1 MSSESRAAKRSDPR
15 SSGRRAAGGCTWNVR
30 RDSRDVLA
38 AFTIVETVISTV
50 IVAVM
55 FVAALNTVG
64 ASRLTQY
71 RASLVSRGRLLA
83 ESLMSE
89 ILQQDYQEPDEVPA
103 FGRESGEL
111 ATTRAAYDDVDDYH
125 GWSASPPVGKD
136 GTPLTNTTGWVRTAQ
151 VQWVDPANPTQTVAT
166 ESGVKRI
173 MVTVAYNDVPQATLV
188 ALRTDHQ

>member
-1 MSSESRAAKRSDPR
+1 MSSESRTAKRSDPR
-15 SSGRRAAGGCTWNVR
+15 SGGRREAGGCTWKVR

-38 AFTIVETVISTV
+38 AFTMVEALISTV

-64 ASRLTQY
+64 ASRLTQH

-89 ILQQDYQEPDEVPA
+89 ILRQDYQEPDEAPA

-125 GWSASPPVGKD
+125 GWSASPPVAKD
-136 GTPLTNTTGWVRTAQ
+136 GVPLTNTTGWTRTAQ
-151 VQWVDPANPTQTVAT
+151 VQWVDPANPTQIGPT
-166 ESGVKRI
+166 ESAMCRR
-173 MVTVAYNDVPQATLV
+173 PRSL
-188 ALRTDHQ
+188 L